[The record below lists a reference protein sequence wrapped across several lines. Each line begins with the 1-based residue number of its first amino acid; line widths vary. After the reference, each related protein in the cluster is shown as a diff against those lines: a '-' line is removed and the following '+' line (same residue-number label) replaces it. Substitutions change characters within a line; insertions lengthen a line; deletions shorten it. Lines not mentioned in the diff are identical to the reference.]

1 MGYFCT
7 YTPVEI
13 LHASGFIPVRI
24 HAGTG
29 RMDKAGQ
36 HLPDFICPYMKLSL
50 ENALDGK
57 YDFLAGLVQ
66 GYSCDAACGLVNIW
80 KDIFKER
87 FFHTVPL
94 PYKDTPE
101 ARAYY
106 RSALLELTE
115 KLNSAGGHFSETGLK
130 DSIDLYA
137 RIRSL
142 QFELD
147 ERRRPAPDMLM
158 SPGGGCVP
166 VIKIFQEL
174 ARRFP
179 DARVFH
185 ADLPQVAVEDIQEYH
200 IDYAMSEGDRLA
212 DFLTETTGR
221 RLDEDRL
228 EEVVR
233 LSDRACALWDEI
245 MTFRRYRPVPFSA
258 AEMGIMFVM
267 VTLQGTQTAVDYL
280 TRVRDEVRQKAEA
293 GIGVIEN
300 EKIRLFWDNIPLW
313 YNMGLFNYFE
323 KNGGVV
329 VAETYSAAWSI
340 RLDTGN
346 PKRALA
352 LKSLMSY
359 PLVSCVSINKR
370 KEMVL
375 KACRDYAID
384 GVIFHRNKSCL
395 PITLGQM
402 EIKEALEKDLG
413 ISSVIIDADHM
424 DERNFSLAQFQTR
437 VDAFMEMLLNTKE

>member
-1 MGYFCT
+1 MEKTQKSTKRLATAKELQKVVAEYYLRCISAKPEGRPVGWMPPMNGAIELFYAMDLQPVFPENWSPVCAAFGLTPRNFTVSENMGFSRDLCGYLRNIIG
-7 YTPVEI
+7 YV
-13 LHASGFIPVRI
+13 H
-24 HAGTG
+24 
-29 RMDKAGQ
+29 
-36 HLPDFICPYMKLSL
+36 
-50 ENALDGK
+50 
-57 YDFLAGLVQ
+57 GLM
-66 GYSCDAACGLVNIW
+66 N
-80 KDIFKER
+80 E
-87 FFHTVPL
+87 
-94 PYKDTPE
+94 
-101 ARAYY
+101 
-106 RSALLELTE
+106 
-115 KLNSAGGHFSETGLK
+115 K
-130 DSIDLYA
+130 DSPFGGLP
-137 RIRSL
+137 
-142 QFELD
+142 E
-147 ERRRPAPDMLM
+147 PDMIL

-166 VIKIFQEL
+166 VMKIFHALE
-174 ARRFP
+174 RRFP
-179 DARVFH
+179 ESKVFY
-185 ADLPQVAVEDIQEYH
+185 ADLPQVAVEDIKDYH
-200 IDYAMSEGDRLA
+200 IDYAMSESQRLA

-228 EEVVR
+228 REVVL
-233 LSDRACALWDEI
+233 LSDRACELWDEI
-245 MTFRRYRPVPFSA
+245 MSFRRYRPVPFSA

-267 VTLQGTQTAVDYL
+267 VTLQGTQIAVDYL
-280 TRVRDEVRQKAEA
+280 IRVRDEIRQKAEA

-323 KNGGVV
+323 KFGGVV

-340 RLDTGN
+340 RLDTQN
-346 PKRALA
+346 PKKALA

-402 EIKEALEKDLG
+402 EIKQTLERELG
-413 ISSVIIDADHM
+413 IPSVIIDADHM

-437 VDAFMEMLLNTKE
+437 VDAFMEMLLERKRLTG